1 MRGMEITERLMNFN
15 LTRQE
20 ATLYLLLLKA
30 GRLTGYEAAKQTGI
44 SRSNTYTALAGLV
57 EKGAAY
63 IMEEG
68 KVTRYTPVA
77 PEEFCNTP
85 VAPEEFCNN
94 KIRRLT
100 EQRDELLK
108 ELPGVQNEAEG
119 YITIKGNA
127 EIISKLQNTVLNA
140 QARIYV
146 SASAAVMELLRSEL
160 ETALSRGLKVVIIT
174 GHDFQLPGAICYNT
188 VKQSAQ
194 IRLIADSHTVL
205 TGDLSAQIRL
215 IADSHTVLTGDLDDG
230 DNSTCLYSCKRNLVD
245 LFKDAL
251 KNEIKLIELQ
261 KGE

>member
-1 MRGMEITERLMNFN
+1 MRGMEIVERLMHFN

-20 ATLYLLLLKA
+20 ATLYLLLVKA

-77 PEEFCNTP
+77 PEEFCN
-85 VAPEEFCNN
+85 N
-94 KIRRLT
+94 KIRRLS
-100 EQRDELLK
+100 EMRDALIK
-108 ELPGVQNEAEG
+108 ELPGVKNEAEG

-140 QARIYV
+140 KARIYV
-146 SASAAVMELLRSEL
+146 SAFL
-160 ETALSRGLKVVIIT
+160 
-174 GHDFQLPGAICYNT
+174 LPGAICYNT
-188 VKQSAQ
+188 VKQTGQ
-194 IRLIADSHTVL
+194 IRLIADS
-205 TGDLSAQIRL
+205 Q
-215 IADSHTVLTGDLDDG
+215 TVLTGDLDEG
-230 DNSTCLYSCKRNLVD
+230 ANSTCLYSCKRNLVD

-261 KGE
+261 KG

>member
-1 MRGMEITERLMNFN
+1 MRGMEIVERLMHFN

-20 ATLYLLLLKA
+20 ATLYLLLVKA

-77 PEEFCNTP
+77 PEEFCN
-85 VAPEEFCNN
+85 N
-94 KIRRLT
+94 KIRRLA
-100 EQRDELLK
+100 EMRDALIK
-108 ELPGVQNEAEG
+108 ELPGVKNEAEG

-140 QARIYV
+140 KARIYV
-146 SASAAVMELLRSEL
+146 SANAAVM
-160 ETALSRGLKVVIIT
+160 
-174 GHDFQLPGAICYNT
+174 DYNT
-188 VKQSAQ
+188 VKQTGQ
-194 IRLIADSHTVL
+194 IRLIADS
-205 TGDLSAQIRL
+205 Q
-215 IADSHTVLTGDLDDG
+215 TVLTGDLDEG
-230 DNSTCLYSCKRNLVD
+230 ANSTCLYSCKRNLVD

-261 KGE
+261 KG